1 MLLLLFFSF
10 CFFQIE
16 KIENYFIFFRD
27 GTTDVTRTMH
37 FGTPSDFEKDCFT
50 RVLKGQIYLGT
61 SIFPNKIKGNSLDS
75 RARRFLWDV
84 GLDYLHG
91 TGHGIGSY
99 LNVHEGPIGI
109 SWRHYPDDPGLE
121 EGMFLSNGKL

>member
-1 MLLLLFFSF
+1 M
-10 CFFQIE
+10 
-16 KIENYFIFFRD
+16 
-27 GTTDVTRTMH
+27 
-37 FGTPSDFEKDCFT
+37 
-50 RVLKGQIYLGT
+50 GT
-61 SIFPNKIKGNSLDS
+61 SVFPNKIKGNTLDS

-109 SWRHYPDDPGLE
+109 SWRPYPDDPGLE
-121 EGMFLSNGKL
+121 EGMFLSNGECSNNVFLFGRINLYNF